1 MNIFYVV
8 YSLLKTEKKRDIKIY
23 FEMACLIQIF
33 LIILLSMPSSSAKK
47 ATPSKNTTIDQFF
60 RPINSSHPNTTS
72 TTNTYQTEEQKIQP
86 VNQSIVV
93 ESVTIPNNSEQKS
106 TDVMEEEEEDDE
118 IIHINPPIQQPP
130 PPCSSIPT
138 NPIEIQNKTELVLE
152 YEEIPPLIEDIT
164 YTFQYK
170 RYVNL
175 PFMLFDDKQQRI
187 FKIEE
192 WKVFKKIICSNY
204 STKNEILNVF
214 TRLGQAG
221 IAISFYFIL
230 LLFFNLL
237 FF

>member
-106 TDVMEEEEEDDE
+106 TDVMEEEDDDE